1 MGFWP
6 MKCALGWD
14 FYQRLWAAMS
24 LPLLLIFIVLLYT
37 LVRGRVKGEA
47 QWLDTSF
54 PTGCSVM
61 IVYLMFPSSTKS
73 LLEGNRKHCPPLP
86 TLNHESTTAALR
98 LLHRGSFWLCAEVRI
113 RTHPY
118 AHTQV
123 TSCPPILPLP
133 NSVRLPPHDR
143 N

>member
-54 PTGCSVM
+54 LTGCSVM

-73 LLEGNRKHCPPLP
+73 LLEG
-86 TLNHESTTAALR
+86 
-98 LLHRGSFWLCAEVRI
+98 GSSGCKVAVLYLFGWRWCI
-113 RTHPY
+113 Q
-118 AHTQV
+118 AH
-123 TSCPPILPLP
+123 
-133 NSVRLPPHDR
+133 SVRHMLVPKFSL
-143 N
+143 